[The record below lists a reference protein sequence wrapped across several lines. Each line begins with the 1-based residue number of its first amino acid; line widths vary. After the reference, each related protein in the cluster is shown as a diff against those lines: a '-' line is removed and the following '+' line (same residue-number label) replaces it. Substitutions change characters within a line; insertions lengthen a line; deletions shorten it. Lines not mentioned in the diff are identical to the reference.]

1 MVGGGKDREEM
12 REILFKAKRIDN
24 GEWVEGFLLIKY
36 YQELP
41 HDRFAIRYK
50 TKGDEHEWTPKYL
63 TTEIDPGTV
72 CQYTGLTDKNGNK
85 IWENDIIQY
94 IDGELSVNGVIR
106 FGRHEQ
112 IVMLELGFYVEWVSK
127 ETECF
132 KTDIC
137 YWVEKRDIEV
147 IGNIFDNA
155 CIDELLK
162 GEEG

>member
-1 MVGGGKDREEM
+1 M

-63 TTEIDPGTV
+63 TTEIDPETV

-85 IWENDIIQY
+85 IWENDIVKCNYNNYGEKGTY
-94 IDGELSVNGVIR
+94 IGKVIFREDTCTFIVTDGKSTD
-106 FGRHEQ
+106 
-112 IVMLELGFYVEWVSK
+112 YEWWN
-127 ETECF
+127 E
-132 KTDIC
+132 
-137 YWVEKRDIEV
+137 EKEV